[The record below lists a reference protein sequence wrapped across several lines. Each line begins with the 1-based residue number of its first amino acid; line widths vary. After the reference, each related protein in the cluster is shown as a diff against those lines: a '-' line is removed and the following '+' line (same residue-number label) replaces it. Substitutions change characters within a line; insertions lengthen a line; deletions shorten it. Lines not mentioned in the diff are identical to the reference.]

1 MQIHLYAIFSVCFVS
16 FAKLNLLAPKF
27 VDIDQQT
34 RRLLPPPSAFPYTHI
49 NTYITSVYAFIKL
62 KVFALAKG
70 KDKRTPSSLGSFAY

>member
-1 MQIHLYAIFSVCFVS
+1 MCFVS

-34 RRLLPPPSAFPYTHI
+34 RRLLPPSASPYTHI